1 MSTAIATEPLVVGPD
16 DNGLLMTP
24 EDFDEITEYDE
35 NYRYEL
41 INGVFIVN
49 PIPGHAERDPN
60 EELGHLLR
68 SYRDQHPGILNKTLF
83 EEYVRTSH
91 SRRRADRV
99 IWAGL
104 GRVPNFKTDVP
115 TIVVEFVS
123 RSRRDRHRDYV
134 LKRDEYLELGI
145 KEYWIIDR
153 FQRTMTVFRP
163 AKKGP
168 EQQIVGENDVYRT
181 PLLPDFELPLSR
193 LLMLADDW
201 KES

>member
-1 MSTAIATEPLVVGPD
+1 MSTAIATKLLVVGPD
-16 DNGLLMTP
+16 DNGLLMTL
-24 EDFDEITEYDE
+24 EDFDKITEYDE

-41 INGVFIVN
+41 INGVLIVN

-68 SYRDQHPGILNKTLF
+68 SYQEQQSGILNKTLF
-83 EEYVRTSH
+83 EEYVQMSH
-91 SRRRADRV
+91 RRRRADRI

-104 GRVPNFKTDVP
+104 GMMPNFKTDVP

-123 RSRRDRHRDYV
+123 QSRRDRHRDYV
-134 LKRDEYLELGI
+134 LQRDKYLELGI

-153 FQRTMTVFRP
+153 LQRTMTVFRP

-168 EQQIVGENDVYRT
+168 KKLIVGKNDAYRT
-181 PLLPDFELPLSR
+181 PLLPDF
-193 LLMLADDW
+193 
-201 KES
+201 